1 MNDEDLRDFFAAFAM
16 LGGVVRNGAMHKYI
30 ADDAYAMADHMLAAR
45 HVDEVGIAA
54 VKKRAKRP
62 ADESAI

>member
-54 VKKRAKRP
+54 VKKRVKKP
-62 ADESAI
+62 EENT